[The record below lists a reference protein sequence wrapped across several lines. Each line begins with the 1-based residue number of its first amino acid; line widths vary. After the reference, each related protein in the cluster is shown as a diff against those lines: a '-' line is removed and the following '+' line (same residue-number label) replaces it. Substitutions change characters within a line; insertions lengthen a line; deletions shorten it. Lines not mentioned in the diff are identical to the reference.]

1 MSAEINQ
8 IRESF
13 LNHLNESPD
22 DFYSDDVERIK
33 RCDWII
39 KRFLVYNK
47 KDVDATTKQLIEAM
61 KWRKEQK
68 VNEIK
73 ASDFPIEYFRCGGLF
88 ICKLIEISSFFIIK
102 IFKII

>member
-22 DFYSDDVERIK
+22 DFHPDDVERIK

-47 KDVDATTKQLIEAM
+47 KDVNATTKQLIEAM

-73 ASDFPIEYFRCGGLF
+73 ASDFPIEYFQCGGMF
-88 ICKLIEISSFFIIK
+88 ICKLIEISFFYK
-102 IFKII
+102 